1 LAPLGYDNDRDVR
14 KIVVNEDE
22 AAQVRGTIELYLE
35 CQSIR
40 TIKEIDR
47 RGWKNKL
54 TVTKSGKERGG
65 RQFDKSSLFKLLTN
79 VAYLGKVRYKDEI
92 HEGAHDAIVLIKL
105 WEKVQKQLKH
115 NGRTGGIMV
124 RNKFDALLKGLVR
137 CVCCDC
143 SMTPN
148 HTTKGGN
155 TRARVSQIMHLR
167 LLAPDLQERL
177 LFLIRVV
184 GGRNAL
190 CLRSLQPIALASDW
204 PKQREKWD
212 KLFC

>member
-1 LAPLGYDNDRDVR
+1 M
-14 KIVVNEDE
+14 
-22 AAQVRGTIELYLE
+22 Q
-35 CQSIR
+35 

-65 RQFDKSSLFKLLTN
+65 RHFDKSSLFKLLTN

-92 HEGAHDAIVLIKL
+92 HEGEHDAIVPIEL

-124 RNKFDALLKGLVR
+124 RNKFGALLKGLVR

-143 SMTPN
+143 AMTPN
-148 HTTKGGN
+148 HTTKGGKKRYRYYVCTSAQKRGWHIGKN
-155 TRARVSQIMHLR
+155 NHLR
-167 LLAPDLQERL
+167 VRAHESHPK
-177 LFLIRVV
+177 RVH
-184 GGRNAL
+184 G
-190 CLRSLQPIALASDW
+190 
-204 PKQREKWD
+204 
-212 KLFC
+212 